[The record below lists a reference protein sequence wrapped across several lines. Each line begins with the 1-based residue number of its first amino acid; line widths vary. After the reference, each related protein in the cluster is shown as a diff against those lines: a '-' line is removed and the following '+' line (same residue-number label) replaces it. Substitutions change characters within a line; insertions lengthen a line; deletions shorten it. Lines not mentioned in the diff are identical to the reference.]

1 MADPGART
9 AVYILK
15 INQNYCNCSLS
26 QKKKKV
32 YHLEFKQMFL
42 CLLTDSSQKKVEVLP
57 ESTKAVAYFRTS
69 RGSSECRTQH
79 GATNYNKANFNC
91 SLSLQTLIS

>member
-42 CLLTDSSQKKVEVLP
+42 CLL
-57 ESTKAVAYFRTS
+57 R
-69 RGSSECRTQH
+69 
-79 GATNYNKANFNC
+79 
-91 SLSLQTLIS
+91 